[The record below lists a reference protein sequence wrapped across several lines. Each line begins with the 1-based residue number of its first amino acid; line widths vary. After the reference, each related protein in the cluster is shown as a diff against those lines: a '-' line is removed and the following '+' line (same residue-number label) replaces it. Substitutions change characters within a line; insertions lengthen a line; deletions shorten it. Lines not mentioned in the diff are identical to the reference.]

1 MEGVRAGMG
10 RIQILCV
17 DGRMIPAF
25 IGAGMW
31 ISRFLCCSGK
41 PASGSETLNN
51 EDSVLK
57 SNLGLMA
64 TSVWR
69 SNSPLKSGTRET
81 PQPLHTYK

>member
-1 MEGVRAGMG
+1 MEGVRTGMG
-10 RIQILCV
+10 RIRTLCV
-17 DGRMIPAF
+17 DRRVIPAF
-25 IGAGMW
+25 IRAGMQ

-41 PASGSETLNN
+41 PASGSEAPNN

-57 SNLGLMA
+57 SNLSVA

-81 PQPLHTYK
+81 PQRLHTSK